1 MKLLHVDASA
11 RSRSFSRQVSAELV
25 STLREL
31 EPGLEYRHRDLATEP
46 VPHITEAWTQ
56 ICDNLMADGITALD
70 RLHEGVRTPAQ
81 QEAWAV
87 LARLLDEVVE
97 ADVIVLATPMYNYSI
112 PSALKAWLDQI
123 TFPRMNLGDR
133 RFVVVASRGGS
144 YAPGTPKAPV
154 EHQTRYLADFLPGH
168 FAVAPPVVVTVDLA
182 NAVVDPL
189 LADLRE
195 AHDISLEHAL
205 SQARRVARSLHE
217 DLPHIDAG
225 EHLVTTPDPG
235 NQRSGR

>member
-1 MKLLHVDASA
+1 MKLLHIDASA
-11 RSRSFSRQVSAELV
+11 RSRSFSRHVSAELV
-25 STLREL
+25 SALREL
-31 EPGLEYRHRDLATEP
+31 EPDLDYRHRDLAKQP

-81 QEAWAV
+81 REAWAV
-87 LARLLDEVVE
+87 LEPLLREVVDAE
-97 ADVIVLATPMYNYSI
+97 VVLLATPMYNYSI

-123 TFPRMNLGDR
+123 TFPRMSLGDR

-144 YAPGTPKAPV
+144 YAPGTPNATV

-168 FAVAPPVVVTVDLA
+168 FAVAAPVVITVDLA

-189 LADLRE
+189 LAARRD
-195 AHDISLEHAL
+195 AHRASLEQAL
-205 SQARRVARSLHE
+205 SEARRVAASLHDE
-217 DLPHIDAG
+217 LIHVGGA
-225 EHLVTTPDPG
+225 
-235 NQRSGR
+235 R